1 MLKSAIEM
9 LAGLDAK
16 RAARRFRRAVIDFA
30 LAGAAL
36 LLGLGF
42 LIAAAFIFVSE
53 RYGALYTTA
62 GFGVG
67 FIVLAGLILIV
78 HRMIVGLQM
87 RRRAEEK
94 RAEQVKSFAMT
105 AALAALPSIIRSR
118 SLVGQIAI
126 PLAAIAAYAI
136 YRENIDDDDEP
147 FSDDDV

>member
-1 MLKSAIEM
+1 
-9 LAGLDAK
+9 
-16 RAARRFRRAVIDFA
+16 
-30 LAGAAL
+30 
-36 LLGLGF
+36 
-42 LIAAAFIFVSE
+42 IAAAFIFMSE

-94 RAEQVKSFAMT
+94 RAEQVKSFAIT

-136 YRENIDDDDEP
+136 YRESIDDGDEP
-147 FSDDDV
+147 PSDDDV

>member
-1 MLKSAIEM
+1 MLKSAIEL

-42 LIAAAFIFVSE
+42 LVAAAFIFVSE
-53 RYGALYTTA
+53 RYGALYTTTA
-62 GFGVG
+62 FGVG

-78 HRMIVGLQM
+78 HRMIVGLRI

-94 RAEQVKSFAMT
+94 RAEQVKSFAVT

-136 YRENIDDDDEP
+136 YRENLDDDDEP
-147 FSDDDV
+147 LSDDEL